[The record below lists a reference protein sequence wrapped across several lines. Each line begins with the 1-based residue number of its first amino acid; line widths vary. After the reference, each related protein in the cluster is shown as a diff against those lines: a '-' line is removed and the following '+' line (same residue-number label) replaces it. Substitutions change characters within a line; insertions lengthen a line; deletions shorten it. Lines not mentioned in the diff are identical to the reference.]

1 MGNLPVVQLFKIGSQ
16 VILQWM
22 NAEKNRNLEQFDNWD
37 FILLLGFTEGEI
49 MTEYLFVGVE
59 TKEADD

>member
-1 MGNLPVVQLFKIGSQ
+1 
-16 VILQWM
+16 M